1 MMKMQEEI
9 SCEIQPIK
17 TPLLYWFKVLQ
28 IFPAFSLQL
37 YKRVFQKSRQIL
49 IGFWIFQLVPVVFYF
64 QIICSNVLDVQIV
77 QASSYKLRMLF
88 CSIIVQTY
96 FEKNVEFLLDYIRLE
111 QMKTVTFLFYRKKD
125 SKKSYKLDICLKKY
139 ICIKNVQNSYCSI
152 TERTDKRQR
161 IYLTENEQGK
171 FVSYITVQIE
181 IIL

>member
-49 IGFWIFQLVPVVFYF
+49 IGFWIFQLVPVGFYIH
-64 QIICSNVLDVQIV
+64 IICSNMNWIG
-77 QASSYKLRMLF
+77 
-88 CSIIVQTY
+88 CSDCRGLQLQV
-96 FEKNVEFLLDYIRLE
+96 KNVILLQKLFRPTVKKNCQSFFRLHITS
-111 QMKTVTFLFYRKKD
+111 Q
-125 SKKSYKLDICLKKY
+125 KSYKLDFGLKKY